1 MLAVLAVSLQSLARP
16 PSSHTLPGMTADH
29 ELVLGCACD
38 TAAPRLV
45 CAVRLLLPRHRVV
58 ALLVDPGLL
67 CHDHDLLAQIL
78 NDGHRPVVLAT
89 GQPTAV
95 QLSAWLCADTDV
107 VLTAGPGLAVTGQA
121 DV

>member
-1 MLAVLAVSLQSLARP
+1 MRVVPKVSPPSLAHP

-45 CAVRLLLPRHRVV
+45 CAVRLLLPRHPVV
-58 ALLVDPGLL
+58 TLLVDPGLL

-89 GQPTAV
+89 GEATAV

-107 VLTAGPGLAVTGQA
+107 VLTAGPGLAVAGQA
-121 DV
+121 DM